1 MDVVDPRHE
10 LLLTDYDLHLL
21 AEGTHYRTYEKL
33 GAHVR
38 KVGGV
43 AGVHFAVWAPNASR
57 VSVVGDFNGWDPAT
71 HPLTRRHEAGVW
83 ETFIP
88 GVSVGALY
96 KYRVDGPGGRFHGDK
111 ADPYAF
117 AAEIRPQTASKVA
130 DIDGYAWHDADWV
143 AGRLTRN
150 SPARPMSI
158 YEVHLGSWRRR
169 SNEKGAWLTY
179 REIAPLLADYVESM
193 GYTHVELLPIT
204 EHPFDGSWGYQ
215 TVGYFAPTSRFGGP
229 HDLMYLIDLLHQRGI
244 GVFLDWVPAHFP
256 RDGHGLGYFDG
267 THLYEYASAQMGLHP
282 QWDTFIFNY
291 GRLEVRNFLI
301 SNALFWIDRYHVD
314 GLRVDAVASML
325 HLDYARK
332 HGEWTPNKYGG
343 RENIEAI
350 EFVRLLNERVHAEY
364 PGVPVMAEES
374 TSWPMVTR
382 PVEVG
387 GLGFDFKWNMGW
399 MHDMLEYT
407 ALDPVYRRYHHNQI
421 TFSLM
426 YAYSE
431 RFILPFSHDEVVH
444 LKKSMLG
451 KMPGDVWQQF
461 ANLRSLYGY
470 MFGHPGKKLMFM
482 GDEFGQW
489 REWNH
494 DVSLDWELTGNSMH
508 AGLQQWVRDLNA
520 AYRAEPA
527 LYERDDSPEGFEW
540 IDCSDHEAN
549 VVSFIRR
556 GTDPEN
562 IVLFACN
569 FSAIPRYDYKVGA
582 PVSGVWTEILNSDA
596 TVYGGS
602 GQGNFGSV
610 ETSLAPTHGRP
621 WSLSLTLPPL
631 AMVAFRAPRAAASV
645 PMSEE
650 TLTAATTPTPLTPSA
665 PRDERLEPRIRRS
678 SRGKR

>member
-1 MDVVDPRHE
+1 
-10 LLLTDYDLHLL
+10 
-21 AEGTHYRTYEKL
+21 
-33 GAHVR
+33 
-38 KVGGV
+38 
-43 AGVHFAVWAPNASR
+43 
-57 VSVVGDFNGWDPAT
+57 
-71 HPLTRRHEAGVW
+71 
-83 ETFIP
+83 
-88 GVSVGALY
+88 
-96 KYRVDGPGGRFHGDK
+96 
-111 ADPYAF
+111 
-117 AAEIRPQTASKVA
+117 
-130 DIDGYAWHDADWV
+130 
-143 AGRLTRN
+143 
-150 SPARPMSI
+150 
-158 YEVHLGSWRRR
+158 
-169 SNEKGAWLTY
+169 
-179 REIAPLLADYVESM
+179 
-193 GYTHVELLPIT
+193 
-204 EHPFDGSWGYQ
+204 
-215 TVGYFAPTSRFGGP
+215 
-229 HDLMYLIDLLHQRGI
+229 
-244 GVFLDWVPAHFP
+244 
-256 RDGHGLGYFDG
+256 
-267 THLYEYASAQMGLHP
+267 
-282 QWDTFIFNY
+282 
-291 GRLEVRNFLI
+291 
-301 SNALFWIDRYHVD
+301 
-314 GLRVDAVASML
+314 
-325 HLDYARK
+325 
-332 HGEWTPNKYGG
+332 
-343 RENIEAI
+343 
-350 EFVRLLNERVHAEY
+350 
-364 PGVPVMAEES
+364 
-374 TSWPMVTR
+374 
-382 PVEVG
+382 
-387 GLGFDFKWNMGW
+387 
-399 MHDMLEYT
+399 
-407 ALDPVYRRYHHNQI
+407 
-421 TFSLM
+421 
-426 YAYSE
+426 
-431 RFILPFSHDEVVH
+431 VH

-631 AMVAFRAPRAAASV
+631 AVVAFRAPRAAASV